1 MFRNTYQTGFISVLY
16 SIGSDPFQIWDVKSD
31 GGSVERIRDEELK
44 SSVIELKGANLA
56 TTYIRCPKKHMGP
69 HSSLGINLPYLI
81 VLMKNQGEPFSLE
94 VQVLD
99 SKNHKRR
106 FRASTYQKASRT
118 SDSIVT
124 MPLKLSNGWNHIQ
137 FDLADFL
144 RRGYS
149 TGYRET
155 VGIQIH
161 SSCRLRRVYFT
172 DKSYSEEELPP
183 EFKIFIPS

>member
-1 MFRNTYQTGFISVLY
+1 
-16 SIGSDPFQIWDVKSD
+16 
-31 GGSVERIRDEELK
+31 VERIRDEDLK

-106 FRASTYQKASRT
+106 FRASTYQVRGC
-118 SDSIVT
+118 SIFFSKHV
-124 MPLKLSNGWNHIQ
+124 
-137 FDLADFL
+137 
-144 RRGYS
+144 
-149 TGYRET
+149 
-155 VGIQIH
+155 
-161 SSCRLRRVYFT
+161 
-172 DKSYSEEELPP
+172 
-183 EFKIFIPS
+183 